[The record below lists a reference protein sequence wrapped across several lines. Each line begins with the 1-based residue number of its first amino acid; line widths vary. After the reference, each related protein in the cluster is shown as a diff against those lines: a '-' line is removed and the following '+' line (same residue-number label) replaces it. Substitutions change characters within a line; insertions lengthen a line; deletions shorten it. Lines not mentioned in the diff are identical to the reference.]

1 VVEDHGITPR
11 DEGPGTRNGAYE
23 WPCVA
28 KTKIGQESVRNRSG
42 IGQEGLGG
50 LQPLLDE
57 VLSEPEVPETVAEKE
72 FGI

>member
-1 VVEDHGITPR
+1 MRTMELPQEMRAPAPEMVLMN
-11 DEGPGTRNGAYE
+11 GPVSLK
-23 WPCVA
+23 P
-28 KTKIGQESVRNRSG
+28 KSVRNRSG